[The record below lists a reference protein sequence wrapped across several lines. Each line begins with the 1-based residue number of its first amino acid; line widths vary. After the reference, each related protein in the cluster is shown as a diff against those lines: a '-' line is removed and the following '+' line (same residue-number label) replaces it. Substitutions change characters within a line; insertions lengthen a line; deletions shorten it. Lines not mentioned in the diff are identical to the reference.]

1 MHFLHSSAHSLIL
14 EVPEDLSCLHSA
26 LSKRMPM
33 SLNMNMDEFTINSDV
48 HSINARQRTDLHPP
62 LIKLTKY
69 KKGVYYSGI
78 KIFNCLPQK
87 IKKLSWNVKK
97 FKQILNKFLLMGSFY
112 TLEEYFDWTS
122 RSDLGTYV

>member
-1 MHFLHSSAHSLIL
+1 MFVVRNI
-14 EVPEDLSCLHSA
+14 
-26 LSKRMPM
+26 
-33 SLNMNMDEFTINSDV
+33 DEFTINSDV
-48 HSINARQRTDLHPP
+48 HAINTRQRTDLHPP
-62 LIKLTKY
+62 LTKLTKY

-97 FKQILNKFLLMGSFY
+97 FKLTLKRFLLMGSFY

>member
-1 MHFLHSSAHSLIL
+1 M
-14 EVPEDLSCLHSA
+14 
-26 LSKRMPM
+26 
-33 SLNMNMDEFTINSDV
+33 NSDV
-48 HSINARQRTDLHPP
+48 HAINTRQRTDLHPP

-69 KKGVYYSGI
+69 KKGVYCSGI

-97 FKQILNKFLLMGSFY
+97 IKQILKKFLLIGSFY